1 MKPTKVTLTFDNGL
15 APIDLPILSGNL
27 GPDVIDIR
35 SLAKHG
41 IFTYDPGFLST
52 ASCHSEIT
60 YIDGE
65 EGLLY
70 YRGYPIEQLAEHC
83 DFLEVSYLLIYGE
96 LPNAA
101 QKQQFTEKIMQH
113 TMLHD
118 QLNNI
123 FRGFRRDAH
132 PMAVMVGIVGSMS
145 AFYHE
150 ALDIRDPKNR

>member
-15 APIDLPILSGNL
+15 PPIDLPILSGNL
-27 GPDVIDIR
+27 GSDVIDIR
-35 SLAKHG
+35 NLGKHG

-83 DFLEVSYLLIYGE
+83 DFLEVSYLLMYGE

-101 QKQQFTEKIMQH
+101 EKQQFTEKNHAAHHAARSAQQYFPGIQTRRTSDGRH
-113 TMLHD
+113 GRHCRFDVSL
-118 QLNNI
+118 LS
-123 FRGFRRDAH
+123 RGA
-132 PMAVMVGIVGSMS
+132 
-145 AFYHE
+145 
-150 ALDIRDPKNR
+150 